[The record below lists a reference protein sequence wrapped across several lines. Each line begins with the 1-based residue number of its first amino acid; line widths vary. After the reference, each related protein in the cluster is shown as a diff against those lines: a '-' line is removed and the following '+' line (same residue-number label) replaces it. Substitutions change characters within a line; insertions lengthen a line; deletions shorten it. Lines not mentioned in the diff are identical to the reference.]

1 MKQIKKEQGRV
12 ANIRIAKRPCSGRV
26 VQSKMQTIMD
36 QDRLAMQT
44 IMDQDRLAEC
54 MFRRRGE

>member
-36 QDRLAMQT
+36 QDRLA
-44 IMDQDRLAEC
+44 EC